1 MRFGGEG
8 QREGVCHDYHGL
20 PAFETI
26 SEPRPYRG
34 ISARVSRSA
43 GVSPVLLAQTRPE
56 ERAGIKPAPTEGI
69 LARISCSAGV
79 SPVLLAQTRPEERA
93 GIKPAPTEGILARIS
108 CSAGVSPV
116 LLAQTRPEERAG
128 IKPAPTKGSW
138 REFLVAPASRRYS
151 WLKPA
156 LKRGRA

>member
-93 GIKPAPTEGILARIS
+93 GIKPAPT
-108 CSAGVSPV
+108 
-116 LLAQTRPEERAG
+116 
-128 IKPAPTKGSW
+128 KGSW

-151 WLKPA
+151 GLEPA
-156 LKRGRA
+156 SREGQV